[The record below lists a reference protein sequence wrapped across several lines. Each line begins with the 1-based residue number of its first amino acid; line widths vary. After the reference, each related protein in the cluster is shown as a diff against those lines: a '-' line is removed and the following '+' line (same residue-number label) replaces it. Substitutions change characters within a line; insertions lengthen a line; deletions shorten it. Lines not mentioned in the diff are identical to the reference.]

1 MFALRLHFFGP
12 SGWSSLNAPYR
23 FKRRSVEPCLGT
35 TGPLGFKKGCVSK
48 AVPEAGFL
56 VEGLEIRADAGTGL
70 DFCGSFARAAP
81 PGFAVHEPVGVHRV
95 AALHQIMA
103 EGDLPRIE
111 SSGRSLGARQGGRPE
126 LQRWVSWGDK

>member
-1 MFALRLHFFGP
+1 M
-12 SGWSSLNAPYR
+12 
-23 FKRRSVEPCLGT
+23 
-35 TGPLGFKKGCVSK
+35 GFKKGFVSK
-48 AVPEAGFL
+48 AVPEARFL

-70 DFCGSFARAAP
+70 DFGGSFARAAP
-81 PGFAVHEPVGVHRV
+81 LGFAEHEPVGVRRV

-111 SSGRSLGARQGGRPE
+111 AAGRSLGAGQGGRPE